1 MKSKQ
6 MGYLTVKILSRV
18 LKSSFGPPTGHPEI
32 ENVSDMVD
40 LLEREHNLLKLVIE
54 DFKAYMDRVRAEI
67 ESGREDLT
75 GDLQGKVI
83 VDLFM
88 HSD

>member
-1 MKSKQ
+1 M
-6 MGYLTVKILSRV
+6 KILSRV